1 MDRSKAGPCPA
12 SACSRFS
19 CAEGEQV
26 IAMVPFCRTPDEA
39 DRALAAMAENGCV
52 RGEHGIDSI
61 ALDSDS
67 FVSTTRHVATIER
80 RLAARAS
87 RPAQSDE
94 G

>member
-1 MDRSKAGPCPA
+1 MAPL
-12 SACSRFS
+12 
-19 CAEGEQV
+19 
-26 IAMVPFCRTPDEA
+26 CRTPDEA
-39 DRALAAMAENGCV
+39 DRALAAMAENGRV

-61 ALDSDS
+61 AIGSDS
-67 FVSTTRHVATIER
+67 FVSTVRHVATVER

>member
-1 MDRSKAGPCPA
+1 
-12 SACSRFS
+12 
-19 CAEGEQV
+19 
-26 IAMVPFCRTPDEA
+26 MVPFCRTPDEA
-39 DRALAAMAENGCV
+39 DRALAAMAENGRV

-61 ALDSDS
+61 AIGSDS
-67 FVSTTRHVATIER
+67 FVSTVRHVATVQR

>member
-1 MDRSKAGPCPA
+1 MRRG
-12 SACSRFS
+12 RTGHR
-19 CAEGEQV
+19 E
-26 IAMVPFCRTPDEA
+26 PFRRTPDEA
-39 DRALAAMAENGCV
+39 DRALAAMAENGRV

-61 ALDSDS
+61 AIAIGSDS
-67 FVSTTRHVATIER
+67 FVSTIRHVATAER